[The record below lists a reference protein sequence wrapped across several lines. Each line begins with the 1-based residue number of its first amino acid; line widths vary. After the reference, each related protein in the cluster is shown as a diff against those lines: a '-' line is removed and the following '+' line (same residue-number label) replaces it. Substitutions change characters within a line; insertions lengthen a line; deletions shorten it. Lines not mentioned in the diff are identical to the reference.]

1 MRNFAFSQRGKDEER
16 CWEEKN
22 EILMKNKLIVNTI
35 NPWKLD
41 DFLFYFIW
49 TSARNVLHL
58 TSFSQGSFERQNQSE
73 ETGERKNEE
82 GHPRPS
88 SNRALT
94 CL

>member
-1 MRNFAFSQRGKDEER
+1 MPNFAFSQCGKDEER
-16 CWEEKN
+16 RWEEKN
-22 EILMKNKLIVNTI
+22 EILMKNKLIVKTI

-41 DFLFYFIW
+41 DFLFYFIL
-49 TSARNVLHL
+49 TREVLLHL

-88 SNRALT
+88 STRALT

>member
-41 DFLFYFIW
+41 DFLFYFIL
-49 TSARNVLHL
+49 TSARNILHL
-58 TSFSQGSFERQNQSE
+58 TSFSQGSFETTKSIGRNGETE
-73 ETGERKNEE
+73 E
-82 GHPRPS
+82 
-88 SNRALT
+88 
-94 CL
+94 

>member
-1 MRNFAFSQRGKDEER
+1 MRNFAFSQCDKDEER

-22 EILMKNKLIVNTI
+22 EILMKNKLIVSTI
-35 NPWKLD
+35 NL
-41 DFLFYFIW
+41 LFYFIL
-49 TSARNVLHL
+49 TSARSVLHL